1 MQFYTNVSRYGNSI
15 LYRGYDHAGKK
26 VIKRIAYKPKLFIKS
41 KKKTQWKSLQN
52 QYVAPIDFN
61 SMRDAKEFVD
71 KYKYVDNFKIYGH
84 YNFIHQFITEAF
96 PREIEF
102 KRNLINVVSFDIEVA
117 SDEGFPYPADANQ
130 PVISIALKSS
140 LKNVYYVWGLNDYDK
155 SKSKYNISYIKCDSE
170 AELLKSFIE
179 YWSEFDRTPDII
191 TGWNVRFF
199 DIPYL
204 INRTYKILG
213 AEYVKRFSPWGQVD
227 HRMVRKQNK
236 ENDTYI
242 IKGIETLDY
251 YDLFLKFGYTYGPQE
266 SYRLDHIA
274 NVVLGEKKLSY
285 EDYGSLRNL
294 YKENHQLFID
304 YNMPLIYGTFFS

>member
-1 MQFYTNVSRYGNSI
+1 MQ
-15 LYRGYDHAGKK
+15 
-26 VIKRIAYKPKLFIKS
+26 
-41 KKKTQWKSLQN
+41 
-52 QYVAPIDFN
+52 
-61 SMRDAKEFVD
+61 
-71 KYKYVDNFKIYGH
+71 
-84 YNFIHQFITEAF
+84 TEA
-96 PREIEF
+96 
-102 KRNLINVVSFDIEVA
+102 
-117 SDEGFPYPADANQ
+117 SDNPDNKTFSQ
-130 PVISIALKSS
+130 S
-140 LKNVYYVWGLNDYDK
+140 LNIDK

-251 YDLFLKFGYTYGPQE
+251 
-266 SYRLDHIA
+266 
-274 NVVLGEKKLSY
+274 
-285 EDYGSLRNL
+285 
-294 YKENHQLFID
+294 
-304 YNMPLIYGTFFS
+304 